1 MEADRVKV
9 TVLGISYSHLQ
20 QGAYLLVLAEE
31 GGTRRV
37 PVVVGTA
44 EAQSIAIRLE
54 NLQPPRPMTHDL
66 IANVG
71 DAFGLQFKEV
81 DIYRFE
87 NVGFFRNRSERT
99 LIYTRTAGN
108 AFVVVNICRVVFV
121 CRNSVYLAGVL
132 AGALTDVVWL
142 ALFSGVSGVFDPIIT
157 SLGIYEIIPGFIV
170 SAIAAVVTTLLDKE
184 PSKEV
189 TDVFDAATAPIEE

>member
-87 NVGFFRNRSERT
+87 NGIFYSHIVMSNGSRDVFIDSRT
-99 LIYTRTAGN
+99 SDAVAIALRTSMPRLCTRPAL
-108 AFVVVNICRVVFV
+108 R
-121 CRNSVYLAGVL
+121 CRNLSRRRRLL
-132 AGALTDVVWL
+132 SKRWPRI
-142 ALFSGVSGVFDPIIT
+142 SKP
-157 SLGIYEIIPGFIV
+157 
-170 SAIAAVVTTLLDKE
+170 TLSE
-184 PSKEV
+184 
-189 TDVFDAATAPIEE
+189 